1 MASSWSLRS
10 ATNVNSILRRVSPAG
25 LQALNRMP
33 DQALTPA
40 QVDSNI
46 RHLVGDIAWFGFVW
60 GSIIA
65 FLQVYTVRLGASG
78 LLVSAITYGPALI
91 AIFWQIPAGR
101 IMVRKGKR
109 MSWVIWSGLAY
120 RAFFLTIALLPF
132 VLVRNVA
139 QATALV
145 WVLSAFVSSI
155 SNLSFLSMMA
165 DAVPPDRIQQMVGW
179 RIAAFGLTTT
189 ITTLVAGPLLQR
201 IPFPLNYQA
210 LFFLGFLGSLMSWW
224 NVTRLQVPDR
234 PPQTGPQ
241 PAFWRQIGGMLRFP
255 GYARFL
261 AAVFA
266 LQMALGMIGP
276 LLALYWVRDL
286 DATDQQVSLILS
298 AATATMVIGSLF
310 MRRFVGRIGRE
321 RALATGALGYALYPL
336 LTSLTS
342 TVWWLIPWAAMAGFF
357 NAAITVNLFDNLV
370 SVTPEEDRTNF
381 MAVYNTVQNSALFLG
396 PLLAGIIAESAG
408 GPALGLKVAAGVGLV
423 AGVLLALRQPEP

>member
-1 MASSWSLRS
+1 
-10 ATNVNSILRRVSPAG
+10 VNSILRRLSPAS
-25 LQALNRMP
+25 LLALNRPP

-40 QVDSNI
+40 QVESNI

-78 LLVSAITYGPALI
+78 LLVSAITYGPALV

-101 IMVRKGKR
+101 LMVRSGKR
-109 MSWVIWSGLAY
+109 MRWVLWSGLVY
-120 RAFFLTIALLPF
+120 RAIFLTIALLPF
-132 VLVRNVA
+132 LLSRNVA

-145 WVLSAFVSSI
+145 WVLSAFVTAI

-179 RIAAFGLTTT
+179 RIAAFGVTNT

-201 IPFPLNYQA
+201 IAFPLNYQV
-210 LFFLGFLGSLMSWW
+210 LFFLGFLGSMMSWW

-234 PPQTGPQ
+234 PPQTGAQ
-241 PAFWRQIGGMLRFP
+241 PAFWRQIGEMLRFR
-255 GYARFL
+255 GYTRFL
-261 AAVFA
+261 VAVFA

-276 LLALYWVRDL
+276 LLALYWVREL

-298 AATATMVIGSLF
+298 TSTAMMVVGSLL
-310 MRRFVGRIGRE
+310 MRRLVARIGRE
-321 RALATGALGYALYPL
+321 AALAIGALGYALYPL
-336 LTSLTS
+336 LTSLTT

-370 SVTPEEDRTNF
+370 SVTPDEDRTNY
-381 MAVYNTVQNSALFLG
+381 MSVYNTAQNSALFLG
-396 PLLAGIIAESAG
+396 PLLAGILAETAG

-423 AGVLLALRQPEP
+423 AGVLMALRRPQPIRP